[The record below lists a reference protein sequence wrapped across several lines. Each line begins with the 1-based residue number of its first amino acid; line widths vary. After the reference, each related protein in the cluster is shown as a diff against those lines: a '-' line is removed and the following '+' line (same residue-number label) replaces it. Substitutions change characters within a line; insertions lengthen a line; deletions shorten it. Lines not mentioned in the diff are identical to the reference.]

1 MEKQNRKNRNYEQ
14 SHESKN
20 AWGLPLVVEEI
31 QATDLSC
38 LATTV
43 NNETPERIE

>member
-1 MEKQNRKNRNYEQ
+1 MKVR
-14 SHESKN
+14 N

-43 NNETPERIE
+43 NYETSERRE